1 MTKAE
6 IILWSKLKGKQLG
19 YKFRRQH
26 GIGKFIVDFYCPVLK
41 MIIEV
46 DGDVHGFDNQIIKD
60 RSRQTFLESLGF
72 TICRYTNNDVIKN
85 IGGVLDDLVAKIEL
99 ILLSS
104 TTPSP
109 SSSEEGRF
117 KKKNHTFLNQNN
129 IQMSTYK
136 TEGIIIKRNN
146 FLEASLI
153 LDIYTRDYGKVEAV
167 ARSARKV
174 KGKLKGHLEL
184 FLDTELILAHGK
196 NIDTITSSLTV
207 ESFSDLRDNLEISYG
222 AYYIMELVDK
232 MTAEKHKDERVFYL
246 LKKALLFL
254 DELAGVKLSLRG
266 SRNDSRFLERDKL
279 RNPVT
284 MHGKLSHGIASSLCG
299 ASRNDI
305 NILILFFQTNLLN
318 LTGFSP
324 ELNKCVFCEKP
335 INSGKNYFN
344 FSMGG
349 VVGSKCGLQKG
360 STALKGQWS
369 QRENPK
375 AILIDDNTIKLLRLF
390 QFKGNS
396 SKEYNSHLNKCFE
409 IIKKL
414 KIDEKLVLRSVFL
427 MNKFIEFNVERKIKG
442 VDFLR

>member
-1 MTKAE
+1 MIKVHNIKSQKQRRKNLRNNMTKAE

-46 DGDVHGFDNQIIKD
+46 DGDVHGFNNQIIKD

-72 TICRYTNNDVIKN
+72 IICRYTNNDVIKN

-104 TTPSP
+104 TTPSH
-109 SSSEEGRF
+109 SSSEEGRSE
-117 KKKNHTFLNQNN
+117 KKNYTFLNQNN
-129 IQMSTYK
+129 TQMPTYK

-146 FLEASLI
+146 FLESSLI
-153 LDIYTRDYGKVEAV
+153 LDIYTKDYGKVEAV
-167 ARSARKV
+167 ARSARKA

-196 NIDTITSSLTV
+196 NIDTITSSLTIN
-207 ESFSDLRDNLEISYG
+207 SFSDLRNNLKISYG
-222 AYYIMELVDK
+222 AYYILELVNR
-232 MTAEKHKDERVFYL
+232 MTIEGHKDERIFYL
-246 LKKALLFL
+246 LNRALVFL
-254 DELAGVKLSLRG
+254 DE
-266 SRNDSRFLERDKL
+266 
-279 RNPVT
+279 
-284 MHGKLSHGIASSLCG
+284 IATVETRQCLVSTT
-299 ASRNDI
+299 A
-305 NILILFFQTNLLN
+305 ILFFQTNLLN

-324 ELNKCVFCEKP
+324 ELNKCVFCSKP
-335 INSGKNYFN
+335 INSGKNYFS

-349 VVGSKCGLQKG
+349 VVGSECFLQKG

-390 QFKGNS
+390 QFKGGDVN
-396 SKEYNSHLNKCFE
+396 EYDKHLSKCFG

-414 KIDEKLVLRSVFL
+414 KVDKKLVLNSIFL

-442 VDFLR
+442 VDFLKGL